1 MRYINVSGYKPR
13 NWQAKAD
20 KKLLELRSRSIADR
34 KTFIDA
40 SGNRI
45 WSEHRLPFQRISNN
59 KCWFSE
65 ANPSVSDLEI
75 EHFRPKKSISPLNSK
90 DIYPEKRV
98 IIDKEGYWWLSYNL
112 DNFRLAGRKPNQLK
126 RTYFPLETSSI
137 VANNNDESWRLES
150 NMLLDPCVK
159 DDIKLLT
166 YDGTT
171 PTEAIPN
178 STSIDHIRARI
189 SIKVYGLTN
198 TNLKKARSRVYE
210 EAKNYYESA
219 KHNWNALNVSQGVNE
234 DVYNLALENFNTQC
248 INLVSLLHPNK
259 TFTKMLYAFLVDINL
274 AWVNYY
280 VLDVANSK
288 GYLKSL
294 L

>member
-1 MRYINVSGYKPR
+1 MRHINFSGYKPK

-20 KKLLELRSRSIADR
+20 KKLLELRSRSSADR
-34 KTFIDA
+34 KIFIDA

-45 WSEHRLPFQRISNN
+45 WSEHRLPLQRLSKN

-65 ANPSVSDLEI
+65 ADPSVSDLEI
-75 EHFRPKKSISPLNSK
+75 EHFRPKKSISPLNNK
-90 DIYPEKRV
+90 DNYPEKRV
-98 IIDKEGYWWLSYNL
+98 IVDREGYWWLSYNL
-112 DNFRLAGRKPNQLK
+112 ENFRLAGRKPNQLK

-137 VANNNDESWRLES
+137 IANNNDESWRLEN

-178 STSIDHIRARI
+178 TSSTDHIRARI
-189 SIKVYGLTN
+189 SIKVYGLTHS
-198 TNLKKARSRVYE
+198 NLKRARSRVYE
-210 EAKNYYESA
+210 EAKNYFESA
-219 KHNWNALNVSQGVNE
+219 KQNWIALNINKGVNQ
-234 DVYNLALENFNTQC
+234 DAYDLALENFNTQC
-248 INLVSLLHPNK
+248 TNLVSLLHPK
-259 TFTKMLYAFLVDINL
+259 RTFTKMLYAFLDDLSL
-274 AWVNYY
+274 AWVDDY
-280 VLDVANSK
+280 VLDIADSK